1 MTNTINNLS
10 WDHLFILFLF
20 NVVFVFGLVHVFL
33 FIFKL
38 MIGRR

>member
-10 WDHLFILFLF
+10 WDHLFMLFIF
-20 NVVFVFGLVHVFL
+20 NVVFVFCLVHFFL
-33 FIFKL
+33 FIFKT